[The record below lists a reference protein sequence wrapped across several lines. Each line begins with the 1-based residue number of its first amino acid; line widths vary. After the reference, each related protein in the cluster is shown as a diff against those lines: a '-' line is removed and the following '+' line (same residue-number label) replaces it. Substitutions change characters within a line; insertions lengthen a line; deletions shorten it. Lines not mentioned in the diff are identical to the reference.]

1 MTTIQKQPQP
11 RLRYQVEG
19 KNYICAVLN
28 PDDLAKTLRKECE
41 HSDNDSV
48 KEWCRKARP
57 GDVTFFGDVRVTAY
71 NSVPGAIVS
80 RPMKPA
86 ARFNA

>member
-1 MTTIQKQPQP
+1 MTTHQTKPQP

-19 KNYICAVLN
+19 SNYICAVLN

-41 HSDNDSV
+41 HTDNAFV

-57 GDVTFFGDVRVTAY
+57 GDVTFFGKVKVTAY
-71 NSVPGAIVS
+71 QSVPGAIGI
-80 RPMKPA
+80 RTRTPA
-86 ARFNA
+86 PRFTA